1 MMVKDQSNKNDDD
14 DDDDDIDNDN
24 TNASFRIVT
33 FRQKPLYMQ

>member
-1 MMVKDQSNKNDDD
+1 MMVKDHSNEDDD